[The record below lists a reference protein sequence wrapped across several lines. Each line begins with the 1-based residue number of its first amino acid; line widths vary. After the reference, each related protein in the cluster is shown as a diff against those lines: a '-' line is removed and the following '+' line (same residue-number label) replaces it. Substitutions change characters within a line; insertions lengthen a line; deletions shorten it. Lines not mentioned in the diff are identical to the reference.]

1 VIKHLLIQDLNGD
14 AAQFNALPAEA
25 GAWLMFRRL
34 VDVVLNCDLAAYFLL
49 CAQVHRCAG
58 RAARHVH
65 LRSVWRS
72 ASFSRSLLSGA
83 STTPTLSLARFAWYW
98 GDFFFLCDQDLNFS
112 RGVYAIFPH
121 PMYTVGY
128 FFMYGFA
135 LLSSS
140 YTVLVVSLVAHA
152 MQLVFLK
159 YVEDPHI
166 EKTYDVAN
174 AKKVAAKERL
184 GDQWCR
190 VEHCASSPAPHRG
203 AGEAARQRS
212 AQETEAAP
220 K

>member
-1 VIKHLLIQDLNGD
+1 MIKHLLIQDLNGD

-49 CAQVHRCAG
+49 CCKFTVVPDAPLDTFTYVQYGVG
-58 RAARHVH
+58 V
-65 LRSVWRS
+65 
-72 ASFSRSLLSGA
+72 F
-83 STTPTLSLARFAWYW
+83 LSLFALWGKYDAYTVIGTFAWYW

-184 GDQWCR
+184 
-190 VEHCASSPAPHRG
+190 ETNG
-203 AGEAARQRS
+203 AAWNTVRRRLRHTEVQVKQRANALLQRLKNS
-212 AQETEAAP
+212 D
-220 K
+220 